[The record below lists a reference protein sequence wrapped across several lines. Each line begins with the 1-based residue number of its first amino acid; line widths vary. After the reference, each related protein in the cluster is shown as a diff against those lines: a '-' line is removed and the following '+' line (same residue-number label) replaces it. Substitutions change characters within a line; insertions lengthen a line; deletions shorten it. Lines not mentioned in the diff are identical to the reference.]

1 MTVFH
6 STPAV
11 AFSSLFLPLL
21 HAFLFPC
28 AIRYFTV
35 KVDLLLLFFSLSLT
49 VFRRSPGRSIPRMPP
64 KKNAKPTKPA
74 PKKGKMENMNKGAK
88 KAAKKWSKGR
98 TREALQNAVVFDK
111 ETMDKLLSEVPK
123 YKVITPS
130 IISDR

>member
-1 MTVFH
+1 
-6 STPAV
+6 
-11 AFSSLFLPLL
+11 
-21 HAFLFPC
+21 
-28 AIRYFTV
+28 
-35 KVDLLLLFFSLSLT
+35 
-49 VFRRSPGRSIPRMPP
+49 MPP

-130 IISDR
+130 IISDRLKISVALAAKGLQHLCRQKLIKLVSCSSKFRLYSRV